1 MNDTSMKLMYWM
13 SKIDFDLL
21 ERVDNPSRGVRARP
35 WRVWVPVAAA
45 LLIVALLLP
54 TALIGYKTD
63 AYVTEQYEHYDGTV
77 LHMIDIMLT
86 QDDNH
91 FTQMLGESGKQKL
104 HEVFVA
110 LRKVLYPDM
119 DLRFSELPVYPLSL
133 YHSEDSIYVGRGAQ
147 YKDQPAYRL
156 WIPEERDGLP
166 VKYIKPEGFKYSF
179 ELVVAKIP
187 GSVKGIGECAFIGCS
202 NLEKVKIE
210 YGVEFIEAGAFGNCP
225 ALTEVILPNSLKE
238 LSFSVFSGCAS
249 LTEITY
255 MGTIEEWDAIEKYQ
269 DPTMEDP
276 DCPWYIGSSIK
287 VVHCTDGD
295 IAVGE

>member
-1 MNDTSMKLMYWM
+1 MNETSIKLMRWM
-13 SKIDFDLL
+13 SLIDFDLL
-21 ERVDNPSRGVRARP
+21 DRVDNPSRGVRARP
-35 WRVWVPVAAA
+35 WRVWIPVAAA
-45 LLIVALLLP
+45 LLLVALLLP
-54 TALIGYKTD
+54 TAIIGHQTEV
-63 AYVTEQYEHYDGTV
+63 YVEEHYEHYDGTV
-77 LHMIDIMLT
+77 LHMMDIMLT
-86 QDDNH
+86 QDENT
-91 FTQMLGESGKQKL
+91 FTELLGESGTEKL
-104 HEVFVA
+104 HAMFVA
-110 LRKVLYPDM
+110 LRKALYPDM

-166 VKYIKPEGFKYSF
+166 VNYIKPEGFRYSF

-238 LSFSVFSGCAS
+238 LSFAVFSGCTS

-255 MGTIEEWDAIEKYQ
+255 MGTIEEWNAIEKYQ
-269 DPTMEDP
+269 DPTLEDP
-276 DCPWYIGSSIK
+276 DCPWHIGSSIK